1 VQLVVLAAYLADASA
16 QTREGKLPQALLRS
30 PSSQDNSW
38 GARPIIRS
46 ARLN

>member
-1 VQLVVLAAYLADASA
+1 VQLVVLAAYLADAGPKPS
-16 QTREGKLPQALLRS
+16 EGNFPEALMRS